1 MSQQLLSG
9 VTMTLLLHATL
20 LLALWQSC
28 DAFQST
34 VPRRSRS
41 AAFVSSLFCVTVDPS
56 CVSMVESEFDLSAMQ
71 AAASFM
77 VDSFWLSSPQQLV
90 LTGPEDGS
98 VTVESR
104 KSLVEIQ
111 AEDLMDKFGE
121 RLGKRMLD
129 ASLITALDDKTD
141 EMVGI
146 VGVEVRLLDKSDGS
160 IWGPVASSD
169 TIKNAVASLG
179 PKQRRQYKDA
189 TVQVIAAEL
198 LPPELE
204 TIALLSN
211 LSVSPKARR
220 QGLAQRLCEKV
231 ELVARSWG
239 YSELYLKVE
248 AENEAARALYE
259 QKMRFR
265 EAGIMKDAPAIRVDA
280 KQGEFVEIPA
290 DTLVLSK
297 SIRPSSARQAAL

>member
-1 MSQQLLSG
+1 
-9 VTMTLLLHATL
+9 
-20 LLALWQSC
+20 
-28 DAFQST
+28 
-34 VPRRSRS
+34 
-41 AAFVSSLFCVTVDPS
+41 
-56 CVSMVESEFDLSAMQ
+56 MVESEFDLSAMQ

-169 TIKNAVASLG
+169 KIKNAVASLG

-265 EAGIMKDAPAIRVDA
+265 EVGIMKDAPAIRVDA